1 MKRIISALV
10 CLIFMVS
17 VIPVDAASVCGD
29 TDGDGIVTIVDATYI
44 QRFLASMETDVPVGE
59 REIKDYEPIEYN
71 FIPILENE
79 EVGYDQDY
87 HIYGSDE
94 LTDDIL
100 THRAEGNTLIVER
113 VFAEI
118 TDSRPDLS
126 DGADG
131 VILGTN
137 DPIEYRFM
145 MMPVTE
151 GTIMCTY
158 LIYDPNNND
167 VDDIVNRYDFVLD
180 RSFENNGGM

>member
-1 MKRIISALV
+1 MKRVIAALV

-17 VIPVDAASVCGD
+17 IIPVDAASVCGD
-29 TDGDGIVTIVDATYI
+29 TDGDGIVTIMDATYI
-44 QRFLASMETDVPVGE
+44 QRFLADLKSDVPVGE
-59 REIKDYEPIEYN
+59 REIKDWEPIEYN

-79 EVGYDQDY
+79 EVGYGEDY
-87 HIYGSDE
+87 HIYSSDE
-94 LTDDIL
+94 LTDEIL

-131 VILGTN
+131 VILGT
-137 DPIEYRFM
+137 DYCISYRFM
-145 MMPVTE
+145 NVPVTE

-158 LIYDPNNND
+158 LIYNPNNNY

-180 RSFENNGGM
+180 RSFERN